1 MHKSFPNFI
10 LFLVPI
16 LLTVSCGRTD
26 MIRIRIMA
34 PVTEKKQDLSLLSDN
49 LSTSPKVTLSD
60 PKTSGASIYLMLGS
74 IGFGTTS
81 LNTTLEKE
89 TRSKSNDAQLLKE
102 TTSINA
108 RFNDLAFV
116 IGEDY
121 TFMWGFGAFGGGSV
135 QTKLDY
141 GSTGGYSSATDE
153 TLESDYLGGH
163 STFIILGHH
172 GSGFETLLG
181 YRTNEIKAEMKSTG
195 TSART
200 LHNNGTIELKDK
212 GIHLKTSQVT
222 LGFGFTF

>member
-1 MHKSFPNFI
+1 MHKSFPIFI
-10 LFLVPI
+10 LFLVTI

-74 IGFGTTS
+74 IGFGSTS

-89 TRSKSNDAQLLKE
+89 TRSKSNDAQLLTE

-121 TFMWGFGAFGGGSV
+121 TFMWGFGAFGGGNVPVSY
-135 QTKLDY
+135 THLR
-141 GSTGGYSSATDE
+141 AHE
-153 TLESDYLGGH
+153 T
-163 STFIILGHH
+163 
-172 GSGFETLLG
+172 
-181 YRTNEIKAEMKSTG
+181 
-195 TSART
+195 
-200 LHNNGTIELKDK
+200 
-212 GIHLKTSQVT
+212 
-222 LGFGFTF
+222 

>member
-10 LFLVPI
+10 LFLVPL

-49 LSTSPKVTLSD
+49 LSTSPKVTLTD

-74 IGFGTTS
+74 IGFGSTS

-89 TRSKSNDAQLLKE
+89 TRSKSNDALLLKE

-121 TFMWGFGAFGGGSV
+121 SFMWGFGAFGGGSV
-135 QTKLDY
+135 QTNLD
-141 GSTGGYSSATDE
+141 
-153 TLESDYLGGH
+153 
-163 STFIILGHH
+163 
-172 GSGFETLLG
+172 
-181 YRTNEIKAEMKSTG
+181 
-195 TSART
+195 
-200 LHNNGTIELKDK
+200 
-212 GIHLKTSQVT
+212 
-222 LGFGFTF
+222 

>member
-1 MHKSFPNFI
+1 MRKSFAKFI

-74 IGFGTTS
+74 IGFGSTS
-81 LNTTLEKE
+81 LNTTFEKE
-89 TRSKSNDAQLLKE
+89 TRSKSNDALMLKE
-102 TTSINA
+102 TTSINV

-163 STFIILGHH
+163 STFIVWDTMEAGLKPCLDIGP
-172 GSGFETLLG
+172 
-181 YRTNEIKAEMKSTG
+181 MKS
-195 TSART
+195 
-200 LHNNGTIELKDK
+200 KQK
-212 GIHLKTSQVT
+212 
-222 LGFGFTF
+222 

>member
-1 MHKSFPNFI
+1 MRKSFPIFI
-10 LFLVPI
+10 LFLVTI

-49 LSTSPKVTLSD
+49 LSTSPKVTLTD

-74 IGFGTTS
+74 IGFGSTS

-121 TFMWGFGAFGGGSV
+121 TFMWGFGAFGGGKIES
-135 QTKLDY
+135 KLDY
-141 GSTGGYSSATDE
+141 GTTGGYSSATDE

-163 STFIILGHH
+163 STFIVLGHH
-172 GSGFETLLG
+172 GSGFETLIG

-195 TSART
+195 TFART

-212 GIHLKTSQVT
+212 GIHLKISQVT